1 MWEQEG
7 EVGDGVCGDGGE
19 GGEGTHFALARFFG
33 GESPALRG
41 RWHLGRQAH
50 PGSTRIPHNNTQGWE
65 AVQVVQKGMCIRMK
79 RRNTKNVIEIED
91 EKENEEEEKV
101 ECEMREKKMK
111 REEN

>member
-1 MWEQEG
+1 MQ
-7 EVGDGVCGDGGE
+7 VG
-19 GGEGTHFALARFFG
+19 
-33 GESPALRG
+33 
-41 RWHLGRQAH
+41 
-50 PGSTRIPHNNTQGWE
+50 
-65 AVQVVQKGMCIRMK
+65 QKGMCIRMK